1 MNRFYV
7 FGFVAVAGF
16 LVAVFSTYFQDN
28 RQLRKIP
35 DGGVRIASYNIRNS
49 VDDRGTANDWSLR
62 KEDVVGLV
70 RYLEADVVGF
80 QEVLPDQMVF
90 LRGALS
96 EYEFVG
102 EYRDKDDPMRG
113 EASPV
118 AFRRDRFVAL
128 KSGTFWLSETPD
140 VPKSIGWDAKYA
152 RVCSYAVLSNRQTG
166 CTFAFANCHTD
177 HKGERAREQGLLLVQ
192 ERMKSFGGGIP
203 IVFTGDHNCH
213 PWEPPAKAL
222 RRTLADA
229 REVAEIKDPGPD
241 QTVQGFGR
249 SKVPG
254 DRIDYIYVSP
264 EVRVIDF
271 ETVDARRLDG
281 GYPSDHYP
289 IVSTIVFPK
298 AEGGV
303 GISGRSP

>member
-16 LVAVFSTYFQDN
+16 LSAIFTTYFHN
-28 RQLRKIP
+28 NLKLRKIP

-70 RYLEADVVGF
+70 RYLWADVVGF

-118 AFRRDRFVAL
+118 AFRKDRFVAL

-140 VPKSIGWDAKYA
+140 VPPEA
-152 RVCSYAVLSNRQTG
+152 R
-166 CTFAFANCHTD
+166 
-177 HKGERAREQGLLLVQ
+177 
-192 ERMKSFGGGIP
+192 
-203 IVFTGDHNCH
+203 
-213 PWEPPAKAL
+213 
-222 RRTLADA
+222 
-229 REVAEIKDPGPD
+229 
-241 QTVQGFGR
+241 
-249 SKVPG
+249 
-254 DRIDYIYVSP
+254 
-264 EVRVIDF
+264 
-271 ETVDARRLDG
+271 
-281 GYPSDHYP
+281 
-289 IVSTIVFPK
+289 
-298 AEGGV
+298 
-303 GISGRSP
+303 